1 MKSEKVNKNVP
12 QVEVADPIKSIIA
25 GSKNE
30 NVWPIEDLPSK
41 YRLYPEGTQLFGR
54 PLKVMEIKML
64 STLNADNLNFV
75 INDVLRRCIT
85 GFPIENLTVADKL
98 YLIFWLRANTYK
110 DSGYTIDFVCPEK
123 GCKTKGKY
131 EFELSTLKVNYISD
145 KFDENKEHTLPSGKT
160 VKIHAMRVSDELRVA
175 NFIKQNANSAQNFDT
190 DLLHVAAVISE
201 INGSK
206 VGIIEAYDFV
216 ASGTTDPRD
225 YAFIISY
232 MNHFDFGVDPETPV
246 KCAKC
251 GGMTEVSVSFR
262 PDFFVPKYSFE

>member
-1 MKSEKVNKNVP
+1 MKSEKVNKNVS
-12 QVEVADPIKSIIA
+12 QGEVSDPIKEVISA
-25 GSKNE
+25 TRNE

-75 INDVLRRCIT
+75 INDVLRRCVT
-85 GFPIENLTVADKL
+85 GFQIEDLTVPDKL

-110 DSGYTIDFVCPEK
+110 DSGYTIDFICPVD
-123 GCKTKGKY
+123 GCKTAGKY

-145 KFDENKEHTLPSGKT
+145 KLDENKEHILPSGK
-160 VKIHAMRVSDELRVA
+160 KIKVHTMRVSDELRVA
-175 NFIKQNANSAQNFDT
+175 NFIKQNSKSAHSFDS
-190 DLLHVAAVISE
+190 DLLHVASIISE
-201 INGSK
+201 IDGKK

-216 ASGTTDPRD
+216 ASGSTDPRD

-232 MNHFDFGVDPETPV
+232 MNYFDFGVDPETPV
-246 KCAKC
+246 KCVKC
-251 GGMTEVSVSFR
+251 GGTTEVSVSFR